1 VFSHIA
7 KNSEHWAGGFSIAI
21 TMGRPIVMAIADKSN
36 IPRRQSFMSNIYQIT
51 LTTQTGET
59 FTGKMS
65 RRQPELVNG
74 FVPLATKRKWRFA
87 PADVKRVEFTPV
99 PAEQTEQPEEQTA
112 E

>member
-1 VFSHIA
+1 
-7 KNSEHWAGGFSIAI
+7 
-21 TMGRPIVMAIADKSN
+21 
-36 IPRRQSFMSNIYQIT
+36 MSDIYQIT

-74 FVPLATKRKWRFA
+74 FVPLATDTGQWLYFT

-99 PAEQTEQPEEQTA
+99 PAEQTEQPEEKTK

>member
-1 VFSHIA
+1 
-7 KNSEHWAGGFSIAI
+7 
-21 TMGRPIVMAIADKSN
+21 MAD
-36 IPRRQSFMSNIYQIT
+36 IYQIT

-74 FVPLATKRKWRFA
+74 FVPLATETGEWLYFT
-87 PADVKRVEFTPV
+87 PADVKRVQFTPV
-99 PAEQTEQPEEQTA
+99 QAEQIEQPEEQTA

>member
-1 VFSHIA
+1 
-7 KNSEHWAGGFSIAI
+7 
-21 TMGRPIVMAIADKSN
+21 MPD
-36 IPRRQSFMSNIYQIT
+36 IYQIT

-74 FVPLATKRKWRFA
+74 FVPLATESGQWLYFA

-99 PAEQTEQPEEQTA
+99 PEEQTEQTTE
-112 E
+112 

>member
-1 VFSHIA
+1 
-7 KNSEHWAGGFSIAI
+7 
-21 TMGRPIVMAIADKSN
+21 
-36 IPRRQSFMSNIYQIT
+36 MSDIYQIT

-74 FVPLATKRKWRFA
+74 FVPLANEDGEWLYFIPT
-87 PADVKRVEFTPV
+87 DVKRMKFTPV
-99 PAEQTEQPEEQTA
+99 PEGQTEQPAEQTT